1 MNIGVLGT
9 GMVGKAIASKLVE
22 LGHQAC
28 MGSRSTTSE
37 AGAAWASDAGANA
50 TYGTFADAARHGDL
64 LFNCT
69 NGAASIAALE
79 SCEGSALDG
88 KVLIDVANPLDFS
101 KGMPPTLFVCNDDSL
116 GERIQNAFPT
126 LKVVKTLNTVNASI
140 MVDASLLSGDHDLFM
155 SGNDTDAK
163 AQVKDL
169 LMKSFG
175 WKIVHDLGDI
185 TTARCTEMVLPL
197 WIRLWGTVGSP
208 MFNFHVQTT

>member
-1 MNIGVLGT
+1 MKIGVLGT
-9 GMVGKAIASKLVE
+9 GMVGKAIAGKLVQ
-22 LGHQAC
+22 LGHEVC

-37 AGAAWASDAGANA
+37 AGATWAENAGSMA
-50 TYGTFADAARHGDL
+50 TFGTFADAALHGEL

-69 NGAASIAALE
+69 NGAASIDALK
-79 SCEGSALDG
+79 SCEGSALAG

-116 GERIQNAFPT
+116 AERIQSAFPD

-140 MVDASLLSGDHDLFM
+140 MVDASLLPGNHDLFV
-155 SGNDTDAK
+155 SGNDADAK
-163 AQVKDL
+163 AQVKQL
-169 LMKSFG
+169 LHDWFG

-185 TTARCTEMVLPL
+185 TTARGTEMILPL

-208 MFNFHVQTT
+208 MFNLHVQTA